1 MSDNISDTTPA
12 PITVYAAELI
22 GTAILVIGGVGTA
35 VLGDEVGTVGIALA
49 FGLTLLALAFLIG
62 PISGCHVNPAVTL
75 GALIAGRIDAAR
87 AAGYVAAQ
95 VVGGILGAAVVYAI
109 AVGSPAYD
117 RSVDGLGANG
127 FGDASTGGF
136 SLAAV
141 AIVEIVATAIL
152 VLVVLGTTAG
162 RSATVVAAVPIGL
175 TLTVLHLIAIGV
187 DGTSVNPARSIG
199 PALFTGGDALGQ
211 VWAFV
216 VFPLI
221 GGLVGAGVH
230 RVLFSARRS

>member
-12 PITVYAAELI
+12 PVTVYAAELI

-117 RSVDGLGANG
+117 RSVDGLGAND

>member
-117 RSVDGLGANG
+117 RSVDGLGAND